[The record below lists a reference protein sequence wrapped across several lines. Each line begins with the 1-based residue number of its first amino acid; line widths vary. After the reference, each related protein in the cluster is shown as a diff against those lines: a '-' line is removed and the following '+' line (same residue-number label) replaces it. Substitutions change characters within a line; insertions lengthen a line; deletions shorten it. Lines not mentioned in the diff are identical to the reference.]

1 MLCVRS
7 NALWAD
13 GVSAAA
19 GSFGLVFTIPPCV
32 VPAPLACRVA
42 IVFERFAL
50 RRRRAG
56 SQRLGA
62 RRGRR
67 GELEQEAPEG
77 GDGAASNGR
86 GGAGED
92 DGAREHD
99 AVREGDE
106 DAAGDGGE
114 PVLAVGA
121 PELFS
126 ELHRPAPA
134 RDRLIV
140 GDLVTFFFVF
150 RCVFQQHYSVRY
162 LYSTMYFIP
171 TSFPI
176 EMAILQ

>member
-19 GSFGLVFTIPPCV
+19 GSFGLVFPIPPCV

-62 RRGRR
+62 RRGRA
-67 GELEQEAPEG
+67 GDAEG
-77 GDGAASNGR
+77 RRWSSGQWPRAAR
-86 GGAGED
+86 ED
-92 DGAREHD
+92 DGAWEHH

-114 PVLAVGA
+114 PVVAVGV
-121 PELFS
+121 PELV
-126 ELHRPAPA
+126 
-134 RDRLIV
+134 IV
-140 GDLVTFFFVF
+140 QDLVTFCFVF
-150 RCVFQQHYSVRY
+150 RCVFSAALQR
-162 LYSTMYFIP
+162 
-171 TSFPI
+171 
-176 EMAILQ
+176 EILV